1 MTTETWLKI
10 VAVVVGIPLVLAI
23 PALVILGFSYRIT
36 PRHLVVAWLGVPVR
50 RVRLET
56 IRSVGTT
63 PVWWAER
70 WPCAL
75 NWRGRYLVVRRT
87 RGLFR
92 NMVITPKNPF
102 VFRAELYRARDALL
116 PPTASPSASAAVGQD
131 ASQA

>member
-1 MTTETWLKI
+1 MTSETWLKI
-10 VAVVVGIPLVLAI
+10 IAVLVGVPLIVAI
-23 PALVILGFSYRIT
+23 PALIILGFSYRVT
-36 PRHLVVAWLGVPVR
+36 ERHLVVQWLRIPVR
-50 RVRLET
+50 RVRLEK

-75 NWRGRYLVVRRT
+75 NWRGRYLVVRKN
-87 RGLFR
+87 GWIFN

-116 PPTASPSASAAVGQD
+116 PPADTAPEAQPEQKSA
-131 ASQA
+131 